1 MGACSSW
8 LKLPVLCIARAIDCD
23 VFVRLIISSMPRIIE
38 CDVRARGAVILAE
51 VSGFVL
57 SDFGVEARVNAFGVE
72 ARVGDFGVDA
82 RDSMPDERSASSSAS
97 ARTRVPTPM
106 SPQS

>member
-38 CDVRARGAVILAE
+38 CDVRARGAVILGE
-51 VSGFVL
+51 VSGFVF
-57 SDFGVEARVNAFGVE
+57 SDFGVEARVNAF
-72 ARVGDFGVDA
+72 
-82 RDSMPDERSASSSAS
+82 SDE
-97 ARTRVPTPM
+97 V
-106 SPQS
+106 